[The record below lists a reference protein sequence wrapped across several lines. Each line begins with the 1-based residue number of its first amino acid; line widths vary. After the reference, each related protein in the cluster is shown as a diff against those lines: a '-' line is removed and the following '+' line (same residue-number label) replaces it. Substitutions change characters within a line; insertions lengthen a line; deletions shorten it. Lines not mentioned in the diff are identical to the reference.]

1 MKESQ
6 CCRMKAME
14 DEYHFVM
21 ICPAYRHLRLR
32 YLLKYYCSRLN
43 ISKYVLLYNLV
54 QDLCYLNFVI
64 YLMIIGSY
72 GHSCLHNLLLIIY
85 IYLYLFTFFIHIVDY
100 LQLTLI
106 VSNSVDSNFG
116 WVEFLS
122 KFRTSLCINIYNLT
136 PVESNLDE
144 SKFRLSRIKVLV
156 PRCRKPYY
164 LHSLSRIY
172 LSKHVYYLGIKI
184 GSQVKHPVI
193 DFDIFTLG
201 YFTCLF

>member
-1 MKESQ
+1 MQVLSIVKIPGRIYQE
-6 CCRMKAME
+6 
-14 DEYHFVM
+14 F
-21 ICPAYRHLRLR
+21 ITLRL
-32 YLLKYYCSRLN
+32 
-43 ISKYVLLYNLV
+43 
-54 QDLCYLNFVI
+54 DHI
-64 YLMIIGSY
+64 YKLES
-72 GHSCLHNLLLIIY
+72 LPVN
-85 IYLYLFTFFIHIVDY
+85 TFS
-100 LQLTLI
+100 LPNANT
-106 VSNSVDSNFG
+106 VDSLSRTRLTRISG

-122 KFRTSLCINIYNLT
+122 KSRTSLCINIYNLT
-136 PVESNLDE
+136 PVKSNSDE

-164 LHSLSRIY
+164 LHSLSQLY